1 LQPSVSVF
9 SFAVTIN
16 WPGNFVWLDS
26 KYRGGFGVSQCSK
39 ANPRCRRQLASG
51 WFRKNARHLGL
62 VDRFD
67 SAASLVFSNV
77 YAQTKGSKLSR
88 VAISADSQLTAAA
101 GARVAELGGNAAD
114 VAVACSLAA
123 TVSEVLMCSLGGS
136 AFFMVRMPG
145 QPAELIDGADCR
157 PNYRGPAPPEESQ
170 AWRRAHVAYGD
181 GIDVMIGYASI
192 AIPGMLAAAEKTW
205 QRHGSL
211 PWKEVVAPAAELA
224 SESVPVSRTLASWLA
239 LSGNHIF
246 CHQDASREAF
256 FQNGEVLQLGQSFQI
271 RNLDRTFAAIAEEGA
286 ASFYRGE
293 LSKIIVDEIR
303 RHGGLINAEDWAS
316 YEAAVRRPLLLNSGG
331 FTMALNPPPAV
342 GGAAVGYLVNAT
354 ESVWSSRLSEAD
366 QVRLQA
372 DSQLSLL
379 GIRKDKLLT
388 EGFDESMAT
397 HLLHHSGLGG
407 LGRGPLQSPNT
418 THLSVVTRDGG
429 MVSVTQ
435 SMGYGA
441 GIVIPELG
449 IALNNSIGEPELN
462 PRGFLQG
469 EPGARILSNMAP
481 TVSWH
486 ESDGRFLALGSPGAS
501 RITTAIAQTWL
512 HVVLDGKSYED
523 AVAAPRIHIEECAD
537 EIRAQFEPGID
548 ISQLGEPFTLR
559 PFDAQNL
566 YFGGVKLAG
575 LDEKGRLHAV
585 ADARREGAVAF
596 VD

>member
-1 LQPSVSVF
+1 
-9 SFAVTIN
+9 
-16 WPGNFVWLDS
+16 
-26 KYRGGFGVSQCSK
+26 
-39 ANPRCRRQLASG
+39 
-51 WFRKNARHLGL
+51 
-62 VDRFD
+62 
-67 SAASLVFSNV
+67 
-77 YAQTKGSKLSR
+77 LSR

-145 QPAELIDGADCR
+145 QPAELIEGADCR
-157 PNYRGPAPPEESQ
+157 PKYLGPPPTEGSA
-170 AWRRAHVAYGD
+170 AWRPAHVAYGD

-224 SESVPVSRTLASWLA
+224 SRPVPVTRTLASWLA
-239 LSGNHIF
+239 LSADYIF
-246 CHQDASREAF
+246 CHQDASRAAF
-256 FQNGEVLQLGQSFQI
+256 FQDGETLQLGKSFQI
-271 RNLDRTFAAIAEEGA
+271 RNLDRTFAAIAEGGA
-286 ASFYRGE
+286 ESFYRGE

-303 RHGGLINAEDWAS
+303 RHGGLIDAEDWAS
-316 YEAAVRRPLLLNSGG
+316 YEAAVRQPLSLHSGG

-354 ESVWSSRLSEAD
+354 ESVWSSRLSAAE

-372 DSQLSLL
+372 NSQLALL
-379 GIRKDKLLT
+379 GIRRDELLSDD
-388 EGFDESMAT
+388 FDQTMAER
-397 HLLHHSGLGG
+397 LLQQSGPG
-407 LGRGPLQSPNT
+407 GRGPLQSPNT

-462 PRGFLQG
+462 PDGFLKG
-469 EPGARILSNMAP
+469 VPGSRILSNMSP

-501 RITTAIAQTWL
+501 RITTSIAQTWL

-523 AVAAPRIHIEECAD
+523 AVAAPRIHIEQCSD

-548 ISQLGEPFTLR
+548 TSRLGEPFTLR
-559 PFDAQNL
+559 PFDSQNL

-575 LDEKGRLHAV
+575 MDEKGRLHAV